1 MGLTEEVVPLTWKY
15 TFILYLGKIKK
26 DNMNTLSKIK
36 VEESEEKENLDKV
49 KVQPEEEEEE
59 EDKDLQDKIK
69 LHK

>member
-15 TFILYLGKIKK
+15 AFILYLGKIKK

-49 KVQPEEEEEE
+49 KVQPEEEEEA